1 MGDAC
6 PRCGHDPGATVLAR
20 WNISVDREIRSLN
33 AHRGNYGAQRWAY
46 KADREAWQQWFIV
59 ARRNQDIPE
68 ATGKRRV
75 TITRLI
81 GYQQREFD
89 HDNLVGG
96 CKVVVD
102 AMVRAGLLVSDKP
115 ADVEVTY
122 RQERRPRTTR
132 SGGALVALEE
142 LVR

>member
-1 MGDAC
+1 MDDAC
-6 PRCGHDPGATVLAR
+6 PRCGHDPSAVVLAR
-20 WNISVDREIRSLN
+20 WTISIEREIRSLN

-46 KADREAWQQWFIV
+46 KADREAWQQWFVV
-59 ARRNQDIPE
+59 ARRNQDIP
-68 ATGKRRV
+68 AGTAKRRV

-81 GYQQREFD
+81 GYRQREFD

-102 AMVRAGLLVSDKP
+102 AMARAGLLVSDKP

-122 RQERRPRTTR
+122 RQEPRRTAQ
-132 SGGALVALEE
+132 SGGACIVLEE
-142 LVR
+142 LAP